1 MFISSTPW
9 LILFTLFAVD
19 ASTGN
24 GDGTSTNISGMSMGK
39 YGKVDT
45 QDTSRGESS
54 PGIMKSMGTKA
65 VKGEIN
71 ESKMMGSMFS
81 EKAAKDKQKQNGNVE
96 GAINKK
102 LTLRIMSYNI
112 WGGGANEGKPI
123 NETVNAILAAAADI
137 IGVQETRLESDPCTA
152 EYCPAVGDS
161 VVGSIANALGFY
173 YYDQTAVNVA
183 LWSNGVLSRYPIL
196 NATKNDLGVK
206 IDVGGEFVYAY
217 NIHLTDYPY
226 QPCKYSIYFGIR
238 KLLWNSYYLLYRIDQ
253 VLNISYGN
261 ATFLQTE
268 EELIAAAEDAR
279 GPALELFFEDLE
291 ESDGA
296 TASFVFG
303 DFNEPS
309 FRDWNKEAFTTGQQP
324 LKVQWPTTLAIEKA
338 GFVDAYREVYP
349 NVVAKP
355 AFTWTPTS
363 NVTDPEDH
371 HDRIDFVFA
380 KADRIRVTD
389 AAIVGEMSPEA
400 DIVVVP
406 WPSDHR
412 AVVAEVEISV

>member
-1 MFISSTPW
+1 M
-9 LILFTLFAVD
+9 
-19 ASTGN
+19 
-24 GDGTSTNISGMSMGK
+24 
-39 YGKVDT
+39 
-45 QDTSRGESS
+45 
-54 PGIMKSMGTKA
+54 
-65 VKGEIN
+65 
-71 ESKMMGSMFS
+71 
-81 EKAAKDKQKQNGNVE
+81 
-96 GAINKK
+96 
-102 LTLRIMSYNI
+102 
-112 WGGGANEGKPI
+112 
-123 NETVNAILAAAADI
+123 
-137 IGVQETRLESDPCTA
+137 
-152 EYCPAVGDS
+152 
-161 VVGSIANALGFY
+161 
-173 YYDQTAVNVA
+173 
-183 LWSNGVLSRYPIL
+183 
-196 NATKNDLGVK
+196 
-206 IDVGGEFVYAY
+206 
-217 NIHLTDYPY
+217 
-226 QPCKYSIYFGIR
+226 
-238 KLLWNSYYLLYRIDQ
+238 
-253 VLNISYGN
+253 LNISYGN
-261 ATFLQTE
+261 AAFLQTE